1 MTNGRE
7 VIPNRWNYR
16 KISEVTTKV
25 GSGSTPRGG
34 ESVYQDSGVPLIRS
48 MNVHSS
54 GFKSDGLAFID
65 ADEARK
71 LDHVIVQPSDVL
83 LNITGAS
90 IGRVTTAP
98 NALAGARVNQ
108 HVCIIRPKE
117 ELSSSFL
124 SYFLASPNEQA
135 RVMNVQVGATRQA
148 LTKAMI
154 LDWDVPVPPFHEQQE
169 IVAEI
174 EKQFSRLDDA
184 VANLKRVKA
193 NLKRYK
199 AAVLK
204 AAVEGKL
211 TEDWRKQHPN
221 VEPASK
227 LLERILAERRAKW
240 SGRGKYKEPAK
251 PNTSNFPP
259 LPEGWVW
266 ASPDQLSEA
275 ETNSIC
281 AGPFGTIFKA
291 KDFRSAGVPIIFLRH
306 VAPGR
311 YLTHKPGF
319 MEESKWKELFQ
330 PYSVFGGELLVTKLG
345 EPPGVCAI
353 YPEGIGPAMV
363 TPDVIKMSVNPGVVL
378 PKFLMH
384 YFNSESARRFS
395 SGVAFGTTRLR
406 LTLPIFYGMPVPL
419 PQLAEQQQIVA
430 EVERRLS
437 VIDELE
443 ATVEANLTRTDRLRQ
458 SILSGAFSGRLF
470 TREILPTHSER
481 KSVS

>member
-7 VIPNRWNYR
+7 VIPSLWNYR

-124 SYFLASPNEQA
+124 SFFLASPNEQA

-148 LTKAMI
+148 LTKAMV

-174 EKQFSRLDDA
+174 EKQFSRLDEA

-199 AAVLK
+199 ASVLK
-204 AAVEGKL
+204 AAVEGAL
-211 TEDWRKQHPN
+211 
-221 VEPASK
+221 
-227 LLERILAERRAKW
+227 
-240 SGRGKYKEPAK
+240 
-251 PNTSNFPP
+251 
-259 LPEGWVW
+259 
-266 ASPDQLSEA
+266 
-275 ETNSIC
+275 
-281 AGPFGTIFKA
+281 
-291 KDFRSAGVPIIFLRH
+291 VPIKNRQTTKIGE
-306 VAPGR
+306 VAD
-311 YLTHKPGF
+311 
-319 MEESKWKELFQ
+319 
-330 PYSVFGGELLVTKLG
+330 LVTKG
-345 EPPGVCAI
+345 SSPNWQGFTYA
-353 YPEGIGPAMV
+353 
-363 TPDVIKMSVNPGVVL
+363 DSGVVFVRSQNVGWGNLDLSDIAHLPPAFNEKERKSVLRTGDVLLNIVGASIGRAAVATPEIEGGNVNQAVAVIRLNKERML
-378 PKFLMH
+378 PKYLMLNLLSPGTQAAIH
-384 YFNSESARRFS
+384 TEKVDVARANVSLSDIKVFS
-395 SGVAFGTTRLR
+395 ILCPS
-406 LTLPIFYGMPVPL
+406 
-419 PQLAEQQQIVA
+419 LAEQGMMVA
-430 EVERRLS
+430 EVELRLS
-437 VIDELE
+437 VIEELQGS
-443 ATVEANLTRTDRLRQ
+443 VEASLARADRLRQ
-458 SILSGAFSGRLF
+458 SILKRAFEGKLIPTKQPQRSDSYHELPLAAESSSPYGV
-470 TREILPTHSER
+470 TR
-481 KSVS
+481 